1 MSEICVLVCEE
12 IAVSNQIQLLAGIGA
27 PIHPTFC
34 ELVCCAVD
42 CSILQFSY
50 FSVDVSFF
58 IYKLC
63 GGGDSTYIPYDICM
77 INLLVRLSPTGDP

>member
-1 MSEICVLVCEE
+1 M
-12 IAVSNQIQLLAGIGA
+12 SNQIQLLAGIGA

-42 CSILQFSY
+42 RSILQFSY

-58 IYKLC
+58 IYKLW
-63 GGGDSTYIPYDICM
+63 GDSTYIPYDICM